1 MGDAVSLAR
10 AKPLFLE
17 WIRIAIVKP
26 LVLFSFPFLLNLFK
40 DENLTQLH
48 EY

>member
-17 WIRIAIVKP
+17 WIRIAIAKP
-26 LVLFSFPFLLNLFK
+26 LFFIFFPLSF
-40 DENLTQLH
+40 DSVQG
-48 EY
+48 